1 MIMIMISFF
10 LGKRNKKRE
19 RKKKKMIFSRGI
31 KKRKVA
37 PKEKVSI
44 SIKFPFFLDFTSK
57 MLYLCS
63 VFSS

>member
-1 MIMIMISFF
+1 MIMISFF

-31 KKRKVA
+31 KKKRKVA

>member
-1 MIMIMISFF
+1 MIMISFF

-31 KKRKVA
+31 KK
-37 PKEKVSI
+37 KEKLRQKKKVSI